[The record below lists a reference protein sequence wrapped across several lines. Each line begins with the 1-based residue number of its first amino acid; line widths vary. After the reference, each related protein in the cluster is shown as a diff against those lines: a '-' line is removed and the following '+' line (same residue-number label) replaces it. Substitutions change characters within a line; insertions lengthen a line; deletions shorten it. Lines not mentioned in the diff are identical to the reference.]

1 MCSGSIMRNFR
12 EDPLRAMTSPEW
24 SVFAAPV
31 RQTLDGH
38 RCPVN
43 GRFASGSTIGE
54 NGSFILDNRF
64 DRE

>member
-1 MCSGSIMRNFR
+1 MRNFR

-24 SVFAAPV
+24 SVSAAPV
-31 RQTLDGH
+31 RQALDGH

-64 DRE
+64 YRDGRSRP